1 MKILSVENL
10 SRSFGGIKA
19 NDDISFNVDQGSIL
33 GIIGPNGAGKSTL
46 FDLITG
52 YTKADTGKVEFFE
65 KNIFGLSP
73 DKISNLGVGRTFQKL
88 KPFAD
93 QTLLENV
100 MIGSFVKEQNIKKA
114 RDRALEIID
123 FVDLIEKRH
132 HFAKELSTG
141 QRKRLE
147 MARAMAIE
155 PKLLL
160 MDEVTGGV
168 DQKTIPGL
176 VELIKKLKETGV
188 TIITIEHNINIIMEI
203 SDNVLAL
210 DQGKS
215 IAFGTP
221 KEIQKNK
228 EVISLNLINRK
239 IEKEERQSWA
249 LGIENKR
256 RASLNLEIFSSY
268 KAMED
273 FNDAKETQDDEK
285 EFDIDLDND
294 YLLNE
299 GTQILSDYTI
309 HNHNSYLSKAA

>member
-19 NDDISFNVDQGSIL
+19 NDDISFNIDQGSIL

-52 YTKADTGKVEFFE
+52 YTKADSGKVEFFE

-100 MIGSFVKEQNIKKA
+100 MIGAFVKEQNIKKA
-114 RDRALEIID
+114 RDKALEIID

-176 VELIKKLKETGV
+176 VELIKKLKKTGV

-203 SDNVLAL
+203 SDNDLAL
-210 DQGKS
+210 DQGRS
-215 IAFGTP
+215 IAFGPP

-228 EVISLNLINRK
+228 EVI
-239 IEKEERQSWA
+239 
-249 LGIENKR
+249 
-256 RASLNLEIFSSY
+256 
-268 KAMED
+268 D
-273 FNDAKETQDDEK
+273 
-285 EFDIDLDND
+285 
-294 YLLNE
+294 
-299 GTQILSDYTI
+299 
-309 HNHNSYLSKAA
+309 SYLGTFDAA

>member
-1 MKILSVENL
+1 MKILTVENL
-10 SRSFGGIKA
+10 SKSFGGIHA
-19 NDDISFNVDQGSIL
+19 NKDISFDVEEGSIL
-33 GIIGPNGAGKSTL
+33 GVIGPNGAGKSTL

-52 YTKADTGKVEFFE
+52 FTKPDTGKVKFFD
-65 KNIFGLSP
+65 KNIFGISP

-100 MIGSFVKEQNIKKA
+100 MIGAFVKEKDIKRA

-147 MARAMAIE
+147 MARAMAID

-176 VELIKKLKETGV
+176 VELVKKLKKTGV

-210 DQGKS
+210 DQGKR
-215 IAFGTP
+215 IAFGDP
-221 KEIQKNK
+221 KEIQNNK
-228 EVISLNLINRK
+228 QVID
-239 IEKEERQSWA
+239 A
-249 LGIENKR
+249 YLGT
-256 RASLNLEIFSSY
+256 F
-268 KAMED
+268 
-273 FNDAKETQDDEK
+273 DA
-285 EFDIDLDND
+285 
-294 YLLNE
+294 
-299 GTQILSDYTI
+299 
-309 HNHNSYLSKAA
+309 A

>member
-1 MKILSVENL
+1 MKILTVENL
-10 SRSFGGIKA
+10 SKSFGGIHA
-19 NDDISFNVDQGSIL
+19 NKDISFDVEEGSIL
-33 GIIGPNGAGKSTL
+33 GVIGPNGAGKSTL

-52 YTKADTGKVEFFE
+52 FTKPDAGKVKFFE
-65 KNIFGLSP
+65 KNIFGISP

-100 MIGSFVKEQNIKKA
+100 MIGAFVKEKDIKKA

-147 MARAMAIE
+147 MARAMAID

-176 VELIKKLKETGV
+176 VELVKKLKKTGV

-210 DQGKS
+210 DQGKR
-215 IAFGTP
+215 IAFGEP
-221 KEIQKNK
+221 KEIQNNK
-228 EVISLNLINRK
+228 HVID
-239 IEKEERQSWA
+239 A
-249 LGIENKR
+249 YLGT
-256 RASLNLEIFSSY
+256 F
-268 KAMED
+268 
-273 FNDAKETQDDEK
+273 DA
-285 EFDIDLDND
+285 
-294 YLLNE
+294 
-299 GTQILSDYTI
+299 
-309 HNHNSYLSKAA
+309 A

>member
-1 MKILSVENL
+1 MKILTVENL
-10 SRSFGGIKA
+10 SKSFGGIHA
-19 NDDISFNVDQGSIL
+19 NKDISFDVEEGSIL
-33 GIIGPNGAGKSTL
+33 GVIGPNGAGKSTL

-52 YTKADTGKVEFFE
+52 FTKPDTGKVKFFD
-65 KNIFGLSP
+65 KNIFGISP

-100 MIGSFVKEQNIKKA
+100 MIGAFVKEKDIKRA

-147 MARAMAIE
+147 MARAMAID

-176 VELIKKLKETGV
+176 VELVKKLKNTGV

-210 DQGKS
+210 DQGKR
-215 IAFGTP
+215 IAFGEP
-221 KEIQKNK
+221 KEIQNNK
-228 EVISLNLINRK
+228 QVID
-239 IEKEERQSWA
+239 A
-249 LGIENKR
+249 YLGT
-256 RASLNLEIFSSY
+256 F
-268 KAMED
+268 
-273 FNDAKETQDDEK
+273 DA
-285 EFDIDLDND
+285 
-294 YLLNE
+294 
-299 GTQILSDYTI
+299 
-309 HNHNSYLSKAA
+309 A

>member
-1 MKILSVENL
+1 MKILTVENL
-10 SRSFGGIKA
+10 SKSFGGIHA
-19 NDDISFNVDQGSIL
+19 NRDISFDVEEGSIL
-33 GIIGPNGAGKSTL
+33 GVIGPNGAGKSTL

-52 YTKADTGKVEFFE
+52 FTKPETGKVKFFD
-65 KNIFGLSP
+65 KNIFGISP

-100 MIGSFVKEQNIKKA
+100 MIGAFVKEKDIKRA

-147 MARAMAIE
+147 MARAMAID

-176 VELIKKLKETGV
+176 VELVKKLKKTGV

-210 DQGKS
+210 DQGKR
-215 IAFGTP
+215 IAFGEP
-221 KEIQKNK
+221 KEIQNNK
-228 EVISLNLINRK
+228 QVID
-239 IEKEERQSWA
+239 A
-249 LGIENKR
+249 YLGT
-256 RASLNLEIFSSY
+256 F
-268 KAMED
+268 
-273 FNDAKETQDDEK
+273 DA
-285 EFDIDLDND
+285 
-294 YLLNE
+294 
-299 GTQILSDYTI
+299 
-309 HNHNSYLSKAA
+309 A

>member
-1 MKILSVENL
+1 MKILTVENL
-10 SRSFGGIKA
+10 SKSFGGIHA
-19 NDDISFNVDQGSIL
+19 NRDISFDVEEGSIL
-33 GIIGPNGAGKSTL
+33 GVIGPNGAGKSTL

-52 YTKADTGKVEFFE
+52 FTKPDTGKVKFFD
-65 KNIFGLSP
+65 KDIFGISP

-100 MIGSFVKEQNIKKA
+100 MIGAFVKEKDIKRA

-147 MARAMAIE
+147 MARAMAID

-176 VELIKKLKETGV
+176 VELVKKLKKTGV

-215 IAFGTP
+215 IAFGSP

-228 EVISLNLINRK
+228 QVI
-239 IEKEERQSWA
+239 
-249 LGIENKR
+249 
-256 RASLNLEIFSSY
+256 
-268 KAMED
+268 D
-273 FNDAKETQDDEK
+273 
-285 EFDIDLDND
+285 
-294 YLLNE
+294 
-299 GTQILSDYTI
+299 
-309 HNHNSYLSKAA
+309 SYLGTFDAA

>member
-1 MKILSVENL
+1 MKILTVENL
-10 SRSFGGIKA
+10 SKSFGGIHA
-19 NDDISFNVDQGSIL
+19 NRDISFDVEEGSIL
-33 GIIGPNGAGKSTL
+33 GVIGPNGAGKSTL

-52 YTKADTGKVEFFE
+52 FTKPDTGKVKFFG
-65 KNIFGLSP
+65 KNIFGTSP

-100 MIGSFVKEQNIKKA
+100 MIGAFVKEKDIKRA

-147 MARAMAIE
+147 MARAMAID

-176 VELIKKLKETGV
+176 VELVKKLKKTGV

-210 DQGKS
+210 DQGKR
-215 IAFGTP
+215 IAFGEP
-221 KEIQKNK
+221 KEIQNNK
-228 EVISLNLINRK
+228 QVID
-239 IEKEERQSWA
+239 A
-249 LGIENKR
+249 YLGT
-256 RASLNLEIFSSY
+256 F
-268 KAMED
+268 
-273 FNDAKETQDDEK
+273 DA
-285 EFDIDLDND
+285 
-294 YLLNE
+294 
-299 GTQILSDYTI
+299 
-309 HNHNSYLSKAA
+309 A

>member
-10 SRSFGGIKA
+10 SKSFGGIKA

-52 YTKADTGKVEFFE
+52 YTKADSGKVEFFE

-73 DKISNLGVGRTFQKL
+73 DKISNLGLGRTFQKL

-100 MIGSFVKEQNIKKA
+100 MIGAFVKEQNIKKA
-114 RDRALEIID
+114 RDKALEIIN

-176 VELIKKLKETGV
+176 VELIKKLKKTGV

-215 IAFGTP
+215 IAFGPP

-228 EVISLNLINRK
+228 EVI
-239 IEKEERQSWA
+239 
-249 LGIENKR
+249 
-256 RASLNLEIFSSY
+256 
-268 KAMED
+268 D
-273 FNDAKETQDDEK
+273 
-285 EFDIDLDND
+285 
-294 YLLNE
+294 
-299 GTQILSDYTI
+299 
-309 HNHNSYLSKAA
+309 SYLGTFDAA

>member
-1 MKILSVENL
+1 MKILTVENL
-10 SRSFGGIKA
+10 SKSFGGIHA
-19 NDDISFNVDQGSIL
+19 NRDISFDVEEGSIL
-33 GIIGPNGAGKSTL
+33 GVIGPNGAGKSTL

-52 YTKADTGKVEFFE
+52 FTKADTGKVKFFD
-65 KNIFGLSP
+65 KNIFGISP
-73 DKISNLGVGRTFQKL
+73 DKISNLGVGRTFHKL

-93 QTLLENV
+93 QTQLENV
-100 MIGSFVKEQNIKKA
+100 MIGAFVKEMDFKRA

-147 MARAMAIE
+147 MARAMAID

-176 VELIKKLKETGV
+176 VELVKKLKKTGV

-210 DQGKS
+210 DQGKR
-215 IAFGTP
+215 IAFGEP
-221 KEIQKNK
+221 KEIQNNK
-228 EVISLNLINRK
+228 QVID
-239 IEKEERQSWA
+239 A
-249 LGIENKR
+249 YLGT
-256 RASLNLEIFSSY
+256 
-268 KAMED
+268 
-273 FNDAKETQDDEK
+273 FN
-285 EFDIDLDND
+285 
-294 YLLNE
+294 
-299 GTQILSDYTI
+299 
-309 HNHNSYLSKAA
+309 AA

>member
-1 MKILSVENL
+1 MKILTVENL
-10 SRSFGGIKA
+10 SKSFGGIHA
-19 NDDISFNVDQGSIL
+19 NRDISFDVEEGSIL
-33 GIIGPNGAGKSTL
+33 GVIGPNGAGKSTL

-52 YTKADTGKVEFFE
+52 FTKPDTGKVKFFD
-65 KNIFGLSP
+65 KNIFGVSP

-100 MIGSFVKEQNIKKA
+100 MIGAFVKEKDIKRA

-147 MARAMAIE
+147 MARAMAID

-176 VELIKKLKETGV
+176 VELVKKLKKTGV

-210 DQGKS
+210 DQGKR
-215 IAFGTP
+215 IAFGEP
-221 KEIQKNK
+221 KEIQNNK
-228 EVISLNLINRK
+228 EVID
-239 IEKEERQSWA
+239 A
-249 LGIENKR
+249 YLGT
-256 RASLNLEIFSSY
+256 F
-268 KAMED
+268 
-273 FNDAKETQDDEK
+273 DA
-285 EFDIDLDND
+285 
-294 YLLNE
+294 
-299 GTQILSDYTI
+299 
-309 HNHNSYLSKAA
+309 A

>member
-1 MKILSVENL
+1 MKILTVENL
-10 SRSFGGIKA
+10 SKSFGGINA
-19 NDDISFNVDQGSIL
+19 NKDISFDVEEGSIL
-33 GIIGPNGAGKSTL
+33 GVIGPNGAGKSTL

-52 YTKADTGKVEFFE
+52 FTKPDAGKVKFFD
-65 KNIFGLSP
+65 KNIFGISP

-100 MIGSFVKEQNIKKA
+100 MIGAFVKEKDIKRA

-147 MARAMAIE
+147 MARAMAID

-176 VELIKKLKETGV
+176 VELVKKLKKTGV

-210 DQGKS
+210 DQGKR
-215 IAFGTP
+215 IAFGEP
-221 KEIQKNK
+221 KEIQNNK
-228 EVISLNLINRK
+228 KVID
-239 IEKEERQSWA
+239 A
-249 LGIENKR
+249 YLGT
-256 RASLNLEIFSSY
+256 F
-268 KAMED
+268 
-273 FNDAKETQDDEK
+273 DA
-285 EFDIDLDND
+285 
-294 YLLNE
+294 
-299 GTQILSDYTI
+299 
-309 HNHNSYLSKAA
+309 A

>member
-1 MKILSVENL
+1 MKILTVENL
-10 SRSFGGIKA
+10 SKSFGGIHA
-19 NDDISFNVDQGSIL
+19 NKDISFDVEEGSIL
-33 GIIGPNGAGKSTL
+33 GVIGPNGAGKSTL

-52 YTKADTGKVEFFE
+52 FTKPDTGKVKFFN
-65 KNIFGLSP
+65 KNIFGINP

-100 MIGSFVKEQNIKKA
+100 MIGAFVKEKDIKRA

-147 MARAMAIE
+147 MARAMAID

-176 VELIKKLKETGV
+176 VELVKKLKNTGV

-210 DQGKS
+210 DQGKR
-215 IAFGTP
+215 IAFGVP
-221 KEIQKNK
+221 KEIQNNK
-228 EVISLNLINRK
+228 QVID
-239 IEKEERQSWA
+239 A
-249 LGIENKR
+249 YLGT
-256 RASLNLEIFSSY
+256 F
-268 KAMED
+268 
-273 FNDAKETQDDEK
+273 DA
-285 EFDIDLDND
+285 
-294 YLLNE
+294 
-299 GTQILSDYTI
+299 
-309 HNHNSYLSKAA
+309 A

>member
-33 GIIGPNGAGKSTL
+33 GVIGPNGAGKSTL

-52 YTKADTGKVEFFE
+52 YTKADSGKIEFFE

-73 DKISNLGVGRTFQKL
+73 DKISNLGIGRTFQKL

-100 MIGSFVKEQNIKKA
+100 MIGAFVKEQNIKKA
-114 RDRALEIID
+114 RDKALEIID

-176 VELIKKLKETGV
+176 VELIKKLKKTGV

-215 IAFGTP
+215 IAFGP
-221 KEIQKNK
+221 PNEIQKNE
-228 EVISLNLINRK
+228 EVI
-239 IEKEERQSWA
+239 
-249 LGIENKR
+249 
-256 RASLNLEIFSSY
+256 
-268 KAMED
+268 D
-273 FNDAKETQDDEK
+273 
-285 EFDIDLDND
+285 
-294 YLLNE
+294 
-299 GTQILSDYTI
+299 
-309 HNHNSYLSKAA
+309 SYLGTFDAA

>member
-1 MKILSVENL
+1 MKILTVENL
-10 SRSFGGIKA
+10 SKSFGGIHA
-19 NDDISFNVDQGSIL
+19 NKDISFDVEEGSIL
-33 GIIGPNGAGKSTL
+33 GVIGPNGAGKSTL

-52 YTKADTGKVEFFE
+52 FTKPDTGKVKFFE
-65 KNIFGLSP
+65 KNIFGISP

-100 MIGSFVKEQNIKKA
+100 MIGAFVKEKDIKRA

-147 MARAMAIE
+147 MARAMAID

-176 VELIKKLKETGV
+176 VELVKKLKKTGV
-188 TIITIEHNINIIMEI
+188 TIITIDHNINIIMEI

-210 DQGKS
+210 DQGKR
-215 IAFGTP
+215 IAFGEP
-221 KEIQKNK
+221 KEIQNNK
-228 EVISLNLINRK
+228 QVID
-239 IEKEERQSWA
+239 A
-249 LGIENKR
+249 YLGT
-256 RASLNLEIFSSY
+256 F
-268 KAMED
+268 
-273 FNDAKETQDDEK
+273 DA
-285 EFDIDLDND
+285 
-294 YLLNE
+294 
-299 GTQILSDYTI
+299 
-309 HNHNSYLSKAA
+309 A

>member
-19 NDDISFNVDQGSIL
+19 NDNISFEVEQGSIL

-52 YTKADTGKVEFFE
+52 YTKADNGKVKFFE

-100 MIGSFVKEQNIKKA
+100 MIGAFVKEQNIKKA
-114 RDRALEIID
+114 RDKALEIID

-176 VELIKKLKETGV
+176 VELIKKLKKTGV

-210 DQGKS
+210 DQGKR
-215 IAFGTP
+215 IAFGPP

-228 EVISLNLINRK
+228 QVID
-239 IEKEERQSWA
+239 A
-249 LGIENKR
+249 YLGT
-256 RASLNLEIFSSY
+256 
-268 KAMED
+268 
-273 FNDAKETQDDEK
+273 FN
-285 EFDIDLDND
+285 
-294 YLLNE
+294 
-299 GTQILSDYTI
+299 
-309 HNHNSYLSKAA
+309 AA